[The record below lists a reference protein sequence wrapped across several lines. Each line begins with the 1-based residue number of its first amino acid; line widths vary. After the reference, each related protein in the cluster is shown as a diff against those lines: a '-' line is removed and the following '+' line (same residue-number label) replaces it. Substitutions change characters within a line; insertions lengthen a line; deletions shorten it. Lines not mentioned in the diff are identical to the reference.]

1 MDRGDIGI
9 VSYSFLNFYLN
20 THPEVKDKIV
30 ISKNPDQIYNLA
42 ILARKNVIPNIDL
55 INKYLLELKKKGI
68 LKNMFKDYKLQE
80 L

>member
-9 VSYSFLNFYLN
+9 VTHSFLDNYLN
-20 THPEVKDKIV
+20 LHPEVKDKII
-30 ISKNPDQIYNLA
+30 ISKKPDQIYNLA
-42 ILARKNVIPNIDL
+42 IIARKNVNPNIDL

-68 LKNMFKDYKLQE
+68 LKNMFKEYNLKE